1 MLSSEVR
8 TVLRG
13 LGEWPMGQPITLY
26 WPKKG
31 GVPAFVSQ
39 AHVTE
44 AITYPSTVD
53 AIAAVWAVCI
63 AKRERTLRYP
73 TSEVTAPTP

>member
-1 MLSSEVR
+1 MLSPEVR

-13 LGEWPMGQPITLY
+13 LGEWPIGQPITLY
-26 WPKKG
+26 WPQK

-39 AHVTE
+39 TTVTE
-44 AITYPSTVD
+44 AITYPSTVE

-63 AKRERTLRYP
+63 AQHARTWRYP
-73 TSEVTAPTP
+73 TLEVTALTP

>member
-8 TVLRG
+8 TVIRG

-31 GVPAFVSQ
+31 VPAFVSQ
-39 AHVTE
+39 STVTE

-63 AKRERTLRYP
+63 AKHERTFRYP
-73 TSEVTAPTP
+73 ASEATAPTL